1 MAVRIGSHVSSAGGA
16 EATAERAAAVG
27 CQTLQI
33 FTSSPRQWRAPA
45 ADPSLGEVWRR
56 LRRQH
61 HLTPLVV
68 HANYLINVAADNPE
82 LQTRSRAALRG
93 ELERAVAIGADYLVL
108 HPGSG
113 EREACVKGIRAAAAG
128 LEWKGLE
135 LLIENM
141 AGGGKHL
148 AGRFD
153 GLAAILDDLGEL
165 PVKACIDTCHAWAA
179 GYDWLAPG
187 GYERTLRELADT
199 VGLARV
205 PVFHANDAKSDCGSH
220 HDRHA
225 HVGKGKLGR
234 GFFRQLL
241 RDKKLQGRAFLVE
254 TPPEGQA
261 ADVAGLQRLAQ

>member
-1 MAVRIGSHVSSAGGA
+1 MTVRIGSHVSSVGGPA
-16 EATAERAAAVG
+16 ATAERAAEIG

-45 ADPSLGEVWRR
+45 ADASLGTVWQRMRR
-56 LRRQH
+56 KH

-68 HANYLINVAADNPE
+68 HANYLINVAAENAE
-82 LQTRSRAALRG
+82 LQDRSRAALRG
-93 ELERAVAIGADYLVL
+93 ELERAAAIGADYLVL

-113 EREACVKGIRAAAAG
+113 TRERCVQGIRAAGAELDWQG
-128 LEWKGLE
+128 VE

-141 AGGGKHL
+141 AGGGHHL
-148 AGRFD
+148 AGRFE
-153 GLAAILDDLGEL
+153 GLAEILDDLKDL

-179 GYDWLAPG
+179 GYNWLEPG
-187 GYERTLRELADT
+187 GYERTLRELEST

-205 PVFHANDAKSDCGSH
+205 PVFHANDAKSECGSH

-225 HVGKGKLGR
+225 HVGAGKLGKE
-234 GFFRQLL
+234 FFRQLL
-241 RDKKLQGRAFLVE
+241 RDRKLQGRAFIVE

-261 ADVAGLQRLAQ
+261 ADLAALQRLAQ